1 MFSKFNKQLAS
12 VFVDP
17 SSKQISI
24 EENVN
29 IIVSPSLYWVR
40 KTALP
45 VKNVR
50 EAKTL
55 LPSLFEDILPE
66 GSYSYSV
73 YKDGE
78 DFFIFAYEDK
88 KILEVCASKGIAS
101 SQIEGVYFA
110 QSELAHVTNMQQI
123 NETQSIYVKD
133 DIVLLVPCMWLEEST
148 MLDVSGINLSK
159 HTIKLKQFGHIVDDK
174 SFNTLVVIFSVL
186 ILLLGVEYFITQQK
200 LQATLELRDEVFEK
214 NGLKSTMMQNRSM
227 LKSYT
232 SLHEKQTKIREYIG
246 NFLSLQ
252 LPNGVK
258 MSSIKLKSNKLN
270 VDISGIKNGAER
282 TIVESL
288 KNKKMMFKPTFK
300 NDTLSVEI
308 SL

>member
-1 MFSKFNKQLAS
+1 LFSKFNKQLAS
-12 VFVDP
+12 VFIDP
-17 SSKQISI
+17 SSQPLTI

-29 IIVSPSLYWVR
+29 VIVSPSLYWV
-40 KTALP
+40 KKLDLP

-78 DFFIFAYEDK
+78 YFFIFAYEDK
-88 KILEVCASKGIAS
+88 KILEVCASKGIHAA
-101 SQIEGVYFA
+101 QIEGVYFA
-110 QSELAHVTNMQQI
+110 QSELAHLTSTHKI
-123 NETQSIYVKD
+123 NDTQSIYVKD
-133 DIVLLVPCMWLEEST
+133 DIVLLVPCMWLEDDS
-148 MLDVSGINLSK
+148 MLDVNDLSLSK
-159 HTIKLKQFGHIVDDK
+159 HNVKLKQFGHIVDDK

-186 ILLLGVEYFITQQK
+186 ILLLGVEYFITQSK
-200 LQATLELRDEVFEK
+200 LQSTLELRDEIFEK

-232 SLHEKQTKIREYIG
+232 TLHDKQTKIREYIG
-246 NFLSLQ
+246 YFLSLK
-252 LPNGVK
+252 LRNGEK
-258 MSSIKLKSNKLN
+258 ISSIRYKSNKFN
-270 VDISGIKNGAER
+270 VDISGIKNGAEKI
-282 TIVESL
+282 IVESL
-288 KNKKMMFKPTFK
+288 KNKKMIFKPTFK
-300 NDTLSVEI
+300 NDTLSMEI